1 MWFRLK
7 GSQRFKSELGD
18 WVEES
23 IISEEQDQNLSDKY
37 GLAESPPWYKNS
49 SFILQAMALL
59 LGVMGLFL
67 LIGENW
73 EHFPTYLRML
83 MGFVPLAISYV
94 LAVRYTNQGKKK
106 ESELAMIFACL
117 AFGANIAL
125 QAQIFHI
132 SSYFPDGLLWW
143 IIGSLSVIVY
153 FRSSFLAIVFMGL
166 YVVWLGYQNEY
177 YQFSFWS
184 IGILFVF
191 MYLIYTKANT
201 IMVLVSIP
209 VWYMFVL
216 NVMLNL
222 EKARIFRFFEVE
234 FYFLFVCVFILFFLS
249 LFYWVKKDYS
259 TEFSNRLQSI
269 LLFGIIFLFYTL
281 TFSEA
286 SEEVISGL
294 IRRDLPISFYAFYL
308 IMVLLFVAQRKNID
322 WKELDPDL
330 YIAFGFT
337 TLLILISL
345 LIPSQSN
352 SSYEEFNLVKSRYNF
367 DSYFMLMNLFFF
379 VYSIWKIYFGISK
392 ERKQSFMA
400 GIFYLAVLALS
411 RYLTLFEDYFITAII
426 FISCSIGIYFI
437 NRVWDK
443 RYGIK

>member
-7 GSQRFKSELGD
+7 GSQRFKTELGF
-18 WVEES
+18 WVEED
-23 IISEEQDQNLSDKY
+23 IISEEQAQNLSDKY
-37 GLAESPPWYKNS
+37 GLEESPPWYKNS

-67 LIGENW
+67 LIGDNW
-73 EHFPTYLRML
+73 EHFPTYLRMA
-83 MGFVPLAISYV
+83 MGFIPLLVSYV
-94 LAVRYTNQGKKK
+94 LAIRFLNQGKQK

-166 YVVWLGYQNEY
+166 FAVWLGFENEY

-191 MYLIYTKANT
+191 MYLIYTKPNS
-201 IMVLVSIP
+201 IMILVSIP

-222 EKARIFRFFEVE
+222 EEKKLFSHFDIE
-234 FYFLFVCVFILFFLS
+234 FYLLFISVFILFFLS
-249 LFYWVKKDYS
+249 IFYWVKEHYS
-259 TEFSNRLQSI
+259 AEFSTRLQNI
-269 LLFGIIFLFYTL
+269 LLFVIIFIFYTL
-281 TFSEA
+281 TFSEIT
-286 SEEVISGL
+286 EDFLSGL
-294 IRRDLPISFYAFYL
+294 IGRQLPISFYALYV
-308 IMVLLFVAQRKNID
+308 IMILVFVSQRKKID
-322 WKELDPDL
+322 WKELNPDL
-330 YIAFGFT
+330 YVAFGFT
-337 TLLILISL
+337 SFLVILSL
-345 LIPSQSN
+345 LVPHEKGLA
-352 SSYEEFNLVKSRYNF
+352 YEKLSLLKSTYNLGAFSF
-367 DSYFMLMNLFFF
+367 LMNAFFLAF
-379 VYSIWKIYFGISK
+379 SIWKIYYGISK

-400 GIFYLAVLALS
+400 GIFYLGVLALS

-437 NRVWDK
+437 NKLWNN
-443 RYGIK
+443 RYGKK

>member
-7 GSQRFKSELGD
+7 GSQRFKSELGY
-18 WVEES
+18 WVEED
-23 IISEEQDQNLSDKY
+23 IISPDQAQSLSDKY

-49 SFILQAMALL
+49 SFILQGMALV

-83 MGFVPLAISYV
+83 MGLVPLAISYV
-94 LAVRYTNQGKKK
+94 LAIRYMNQGKKK

-166 YVVWLGYQNEY
+166 FMVWLGFQNEY
-177 YQFSFWS
+177 YQFSIWS

-191 MYLIYTKANT
+191 MYLIYTKPNS

-216 NVMLNL
+216 NVMLAL
-222 EKARIFRFFEVE
+222 EKARLFRFFDVE

-269 LLFGIIFLFYTL
+269 LLFAIIVLFYSL
-281 TFSEA
+281 TFGELA
-286 SEEVISGL
+286 KDILSGL
-294 IRRDLPISFYAFYL
+294 VRRNLPLSFYAFCTL
-308 IMVLLFVAQRKNID
+308 TLLLFVSLRKRID
-322 WKELDPDL
+322 WRRLDPDL
-330 YIAFGFT
+330 YVAFGFT
-337 TLLILISL
+337 SLLVLVSL
-345 LIPSQSN
+345 LIPAKGN
-352 SSYEEFNLVKSRYNF
+352 LSYEELSVFQRSYNF
-367 DSYFMLMNLFFF
+367 GAFSN
-379 VYSIWKIYFGISK
+379 FGH
-392 ERKQSFMA
+392 RKKCQ
-400 GIFYLAVLALS
+400 YHHQN
-411 RYLTLFEDYFITAII
+411 
-426 FISCSIGIYFI
+426 CQ
-437 NRVWDK
+437 
-443 RYGIK
+443 